1 VARDFVSYLI
11 LVASNFLSASLALLS
26 IRVYIYHLEGQS
38 PQDLTILKIVSM
50 IINTI
55 LALRDREKVCSV

>member
-11 LVASNFLSASLALLS
+11 LLASNFLSAPLAPLS

-38 PQDLTILKIVSM
+38 PTILKIVAM

>member
-11 LVASNFLSASLALLS
+11 LVASNFLSAPLALLS
-26 IRVYIYHLEGQS
+26 IKVYIYHLEGQS
-38 PQDLTILKIVSM
+38 PQSPTILKIVAM

>member
-1 VARDFVSYLI
+1 M
-11 LVASNFLSASLALLS
+11 SAPLALLS

-38 PQDLTILKIVSM
+38 PTILKIVAM